1 MLAFNGATKALRCA
15 VGIQQGLARY
25 NGSHASVPVRV
36 RIGMHTGEAI
46 RSADDFLGGAV
57 ILAARI
63 TREATGGEILVSSVL
78 KQLCDLSGE
87 FDFGDGREVALKGL
101 SDKRWVYPVVWDGR
115 P

>member
-1 MLAFNGATKALRCA
+1 
-15 VGIQQGLARY
+15 
-25 NGSHASVPVRV
+25 
-36 RIGMHTGEAI
+36 MHTGEAI

-63 TREATGGEILVSSVL
+63 TREASGGEILVSSVL
-78 KQLCDLSGE
+78 KELCDLSGE

-101 SDKRWVYPVVWDGR
+101 SNTRRVYPVVWDGR